1 MKKKVLYGVVM
12 ALFAGTAMAPL
23 QSCKDELPDFVH
35 QYNFDQKALADII
48 AQLRSDLATC
58 KANCEAKIADLQA
71 QITANDGDIADLQQ
85 AVRDL
90 NAEVSNRVTYQELT
104 TRLSDLENTL
114 KQYTDGKFNILDG
127 KISDLDAKLLREIA
141 GVNAT
146 IDQFKQQYAQDLVGI
161 NGQISDLNQKIDTEI
176 ADLETRLTN
185 TMEGYYNELQEQIGT
200 LSLQVW
206 NNIQAIDE
214 LQIKA
219 ELQAKQLAAMEKE
232 LTDLKATVGSN
243 TEKIAELTQQV
254 VDLRKKYDALN
265 DKIDEQIIP
274 MIEEYYNELNTS
286 IGQLAGYIQTLNDDV
301 AELQEQFEEI
311 TGRLDSLITGI
322 LIQGTDSPIFGNF
335 SLPIGVKSNI
345 LFDWFGQ
352 NLNPEFEFPSYRAEN
367 SFNSED
373 PLFTKAD
380 YDFLVKY
387 MANADQKVTIPTG
400 FMADEFNLGKLYLTV
415 NPIGHKFDGKNFTLE
430 TSAGKALPYGLTIT
444 PSEDELYF
452 GFTKSAAN
460 GFYEADVK
468 VPANNEAIYATCV
481 KIDEGLEDAAKD
493 FVKNAS
499 KRTALDLL
507 KKVYDQVNHSLPAYA
522 VRYDWAEKQYS
533 ILSQYDLAVATAQ
546 PLSYKFLEGVSTSK
560 KIRTFGHVDN
570 FLEELKEKIGDKLKA
585 QLTQFTQ
592 NITVQGHSIAFVGTD
607 NLAFTNSG
615 NGNVTVSVTGLQV
628 DGGTIDAFEA
638 TSDVDGI
645 VVALNKAICDKI
657 VNAIGGAN
665 ASDELKAEVKI
676 KVDNVLLQLNQQVN
690 DVIAQIQG
698 KIDTGLDYAYDKA
711 EPYFSRLNQIIDLY
725 NKVANKIN
733 AVLAN
738 PNDYLQPAL
747 FYKASGKVGL
757 LSCVKEDPT
766 VFANG
771 GGQAFNLFL
780 TSYSGEIVAP
790 AFKKFV
796 ACVNVYDASGKSVRE
811 AQWKTLANI
820 NSYSSGLNRVLDG
833 KTHKIAVPAT
843 DMKPGYTYE
852 FVYQGVDYS
861 GVTSTRKFYIKVK

>member
-12 ALFAGTAMAPL
+12 ALFAGAAMAPL

-35 QYNFDQKALADII
+35 QYKFDQAAVQSLI
-48 AQLRSDLATC
+48 AQLRSDLNAC

-71 QITANDGDIADLQQ
+71 QITANDGDIAALQS
-85 AVRDL
+85 AVQSL
-90 NAEVSNRVTYQELT
+90 NAEIANRVTYDELN
-104 TRLSDLENTL
+104 TRLSTLETTL
-114 KQYTDGKFNILDG
+114 KQYTDGKFTTLDG
-127 KISDLDAKLLREIA
+127 KISDLDAKLVREISA
-141 GVNAT
+141 VNA
-146 IDQFKQQYAQDLVGI
+146 L
-161 NGQISDLNQKIDTEI
+161 ISDLQGALTT
-176 ADLETRLTN
+176 LEGKHDQDILNLTN
-185 TMEGYYNELQEQIGT
+185 KINTDIASLDTKLTELIEGYVNELQEQLGT
-200 LSLQVW
+200 LSMQIW
-206 NNIQAIDE
+206 NNVMAIDE
-214 LQIKA
+214 LQVRA
-219 ELQAKQLAAMEKE
+219 DLHEKQLAAIENE

-254 VDLRKKYDALN
+254 IDLRKKYDALN
-265 DKIDEQIIP
+265 EKIDEEIVP
-274 MIEEYYNELNTS
+274 MIEEYYNDLNTK
-286 IGQLAGYIQTLNDDV
+286 IGQLGLVIQSLTDDLD
-301 AELQEQFEEI
+301 ALETQLTEL
-311 TGRLDSLITGI
+311 TGRMNALITGI
-322 LIQGTDSPIFGNF
+322 LIQGTDNPIFGNF
-335 SLPIGVKSNI
+335 SLPLGVKSNI

-367 SFNSED
+367 SFNSEE

-415 NPIGHKFDGKNFTLE
+415 NPIGHKFENANFTLE

-444 PSEDELYF
+444 PSDDELYF
-452 GFTKSAAN
+452 GLSRGVAN

-468 VPANNEAIYATCV
+468 VPANNEAIYATCI
-481 KIDEGLEDAAKD
+481 KIEDGLEDAAKD

-507 KKVYDQVNHSLPAYA
+507 KTVYDQVNHSLPAYA

-533 ILSQYDLAVATAQ
+533 VLSQYDLAVATAQ
-546 PLSYKFLEGVSTSK
+546 PLSYKFLEGVSTDK

-570 FLEELKEKIGDKLKA
+570 FLQELKEKIGDKLKA
-585 QLTQFTQ
+585 QLSQFSQ
-592 NITVQGHSIAFVGTD
+592 NITVQGHTIGFVGTD
-607 NLAFTNSG
+607 NLAFANSG
-615 NGNVTVSVTGLQV
+615 NGEVTVTVTGLQV
-628 DGGTIDAFEA
+628 DGQEVTVEPVKAE
-638 TSDVDGI
+638 VDGI
-645 VVALNKAICDKI
+645 LAAVNNAICDAI
-657 VNAIGGAN
+657 AEAIGGDN

-690 DVIAQIQG
+690 DVLAKIQG

-757 LSCVKEDPT
+757 LSCKKEDPT

-796 ACVNVYDASGKSVRE
+796 ACVNVYDADGKSVRD

-833 KTHKIAVPAT
+833 KTYKIAVPAT